1 MILAVPMIRHGIP
14 AVVLTALLQLPGAP
28 VQACDST
35 ACAVAMRYADGR
47 PRGGQWRLD
56 LSIRHIDQSRRF
68 YTNQAVDTVFR
79 PRIDLSGRGYDSF
92 AHQEVSAA
100 MSFVQV
106 EVSRGITPSLT
117 ASATLPLF
125 RHTVIDSL
133 HFMPFT
139 AEPQALP
146 DHEHPAG
153 TSTSIA
159 IPATNAASGIGDLQ
173 IGLQNV
179 FWSEGTRDL
188 IGGVVVKVP
197 TGASRRAGGDGV
209 IDPMLQPGTGAV
221 DIVGSL
227 QYVQRLGPTTLS
239 ATASF
244 QKATANSARYRYG
257 DDAVAAISAARPLSP
272 RVTGQLQ
279 MKAQRSG
286 RHRFEGSAVPSTGLF
301 LVQVAPGVR
310 VRVSPSLSA
319 YATLQMPAYV
329 HVNEGQLAPRAT
341 MTAGFAKTF

>member
-1 MILAVPMIRHGIP
+1 MIRHGIP
-14 AVVLTALLQLPGAP
+14 ALLLAALLQLPGAP
-28 VQACDST
+28 VLACDST

-56 LSIRHIDQSRRF
+56 LSLRHIDQSRRF
-68 YTNQAVDTVFR
+68 YADQAVDTVFR

-92 AHQEVSAA
+92 AHQELSAA

-106 EVSRGITPSLT
+106 EVSRGLTSSLT
-117 ASATLPLF
+117 ASATLPVF

-133 HFMPFT
+133 HFTPFT
-139 AEPQALP
+139 TEPQTLP
-146 DHEHPAG
+146 GHEHLASSNPGTAVPA
-153 TSTSIA
+153 S
-159 IPATNAASGIGDLQ
+159 NAASGLGDLQ

-209 IDPMLQPGTGAV
+209 VDPMLQPGTGAV
-221 DIVGSL
+221 DLVGSL
-227 QYVQRLGPTTLS
+227 QYVQRLGTTTLS

-244 QKATANSARYRYG
+244 QKATANSAGYRYG
-257 DDAVAAISAARPLSP
+257 DDAVAAVSAARALSP

-286 RHRFEGSAVPSTGLF
+286 RHRFEGSAVPSTGVF
-301 LVQVAPGVR
+301 MVQVAPGLR
-310 VRVSPSLSA
+310 VRLNPSLSL

-341 MTAGFAKTF
+341 MTAGFAKAF